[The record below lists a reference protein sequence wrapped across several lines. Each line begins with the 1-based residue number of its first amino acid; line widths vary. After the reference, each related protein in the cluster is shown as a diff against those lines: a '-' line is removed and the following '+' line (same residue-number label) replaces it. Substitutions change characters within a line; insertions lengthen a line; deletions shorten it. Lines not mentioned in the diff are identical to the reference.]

1 MYDHYGYNFRTGYTI
16 YKWQGKADFDLAD
29 SNAIYRMGVT
39 VQFNLTFELAWKVLQ
54 VLQILR
60 RHCRKNL

>member
-1 MYDHYGYNFRTGYTI
+1 MYDHHSYNLRTGYTI

-39 VQFNLTFELAWKVLQ
+39 VQFNLTF
-54 VLQILR
+54 
-60 RHCRKNL
+60 